1 MSQRSLLYT
10 DGETESDLAK
20 KVCDQYHINYFL
32 IDLRRFSSSD
42 VSAPRLL
49 TDLGRFEGLK
59 NIKEYAETLETKKVG

>member
-1 MSQRSLLYT
+1 MSQRNLLYT
-10 DGETESDLAK
+10 DGKTESDLAK
-20 KVCDQYHINYFL
+20 KVCDQYHIDYFL

-59 NIKEYAETLETKKVG
+59 NIREYAETLETKKVN